1 MPLLEELARRNEP
14 WQISDIATREGGPL
28 DDVGI
33 FAPNQPERSALCR
46 C

>member
-14 WQISDIATREGGPL
+14 WQISDIATREGGLL
-28 DDVGI
+28 DDLAI
-33 FAPNQPERSALCR
+33 FAINRRALCR